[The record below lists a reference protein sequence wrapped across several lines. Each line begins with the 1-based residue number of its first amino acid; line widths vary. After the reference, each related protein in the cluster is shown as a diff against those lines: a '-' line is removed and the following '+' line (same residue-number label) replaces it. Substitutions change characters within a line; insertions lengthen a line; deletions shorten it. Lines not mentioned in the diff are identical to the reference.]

1 MGHNGEREKAMTQHI
16 TPGDAERFEPGV
28 DYTAV
33 YSQYSTPDPNVFT
46 QVTVTRY
53 GLDRANEQE
62 AFPNVSMQD
71 EARIHADLQAQGF
84 RRVSASSQKEGIT
97 MYYQR
102 SRIVPAPI
110 VPAAQVELCEIATH
124 INHATKLFNAVT
136 IRYAD
141 AGSERQQVHHDVSQD
156 NERRFRANLLTLG
169 WQMTLE
175 RKRMDGTDYRFERK
189 G

>member
-1 MGHNGEREKAMTQHI
+1 MTQHI
-16 TPGDAERFEPGV
+16 TPGDPARFEPGV

-33 YSQYSTPDPNVFT
+33 YSQYSSPDPNVFT

-53 GLDRANEQE
+53 GLDRASEHE
-62 AFPNVSMQD
+62 DFPNVTMQD

-102 SRIVPAPI
+102 STIMPAP
-110 VPAAQVELCEIATH
+110 VMPASAEVELCEIATRF
-124 INHATKLFNAVT
+124 NHATKLFNAVT

-141 AGSERQQVHHDVSQD
+141 SASERQQVHHDVTQD

-175 RKRMDGTDYRFERK
+175 HRRIDGTDYRFEREQK